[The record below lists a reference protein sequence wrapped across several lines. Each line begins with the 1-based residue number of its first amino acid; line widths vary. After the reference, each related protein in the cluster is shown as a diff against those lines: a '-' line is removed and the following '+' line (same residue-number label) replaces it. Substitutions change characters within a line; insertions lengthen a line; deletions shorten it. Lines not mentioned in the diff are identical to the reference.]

1 MMRIFYIIILVFFS
15 LSWHITSVAI
25 ARENNITDQIWIDV
39 LLDWHIKPKH
49 VLELEIGPKTLISED
64 EQWKELTLTPAYEY
78 SPARWVDL
86 VARVLFSWVEQ
97 NARINTIEYR
107 PVLGAR
113 FYFTQA
119 SKHRFLIRNFQRIE
133 SRNIYYRNDDSWSN
147 TWRYRNR
154 LEFFFSLN
162 KEYMSDYKN
171 WYLLADAELFVN
183 LDETPEERFNDN
195 WRFRGGIGYK
205 LSFNWQFEGIY
216 TRQLSRNTL
225 QEAFD
230 VSNNIFR
237 CRFKY
242 HW

>member
-1 MMRIFYIIILVFFS
+1 
-15 LSWHITSVAI
+15 
-25 ARENNITDQIWIDV
+25 
-39 LLDWHIKPKH
+39 
-49 VLELEIGPKTLISED
+49 
-64 EQWKELTLTPAYEY
+64 
-78 SPARWVDL
+78 
-86 VARVLFSWVEQ
+86 
-97 NARINTIEYR
+97 
-107 PVLGAR
+107 
-113 FYFTQA
+113 
-119 SKHRFLIRNFQRIE
+119 
-133 SRNIYYRNDDSWSN
+133 
-147 TWRYRNR
+147 
-154 LEFFFSLN
+154 
-162 KEYMSDYKN
+162 MSDYKN

-237 CRFKY
+237 FRFKY

>member
-1 MMRIFYIIILVFFS
+1 MRTFRVYILVFF
-15 LSWHITSVAI
+15 LTCWQI
-25 ARENNITDQIWIDV
+25 NNAALAQESNVTNQIWMDL

-49 VLELEIGPKTLISED
+49 DLELEIGPKLLISD
-64 EQWKELTLTPAYEY
+64 DDPWKEITLTPAYEY
-78 SPARWVDL
+78 SPAHWVDL
-86 VARVLFSWVEQ
+86 VVRVLFAWVEQ
-97 NARINTIEYR
+97 DSKVDTFEYR

-113 FYFTQA
+113 FYFNRA
-119 SKHRFLIRNFQRIE
+119 SKHRFLVRNFQRIE
-133 SRNIYYRNDDSWSN
+133 SRNIYYRNDHFWSN

-154 LEFFFSLN
+154 LEFFYSLN
-162 KEYMSDYKN
+162 RQHMSDYKN

-195 WRFRGGIGYK
+195 WRIRGGIGYK

-216 TRQLSRNTL
+216 TLQVSRNTL
-225 QEAFD
+225 EEEFD

-237 CRFKY
+237 FRFKY

>member
-1 MMRIFYIIILVFFS
+1 MKIFKIFILVVF
-15 LSWHITSVAI
+15 LISWHITNNAI
-25 ARENNITDQIWIDV
+25 AQESNTTNQVWIDL

-49 VLELEIGPKTLISED
+49 VLEIEIGPKKLISDD

-78 SPARWVDL
+78 SPVPWVDL
-86 VARVLFSWVEQ
+86 VGRVLFSWVEQ
-97 NARINTIEYR
+97 DANISTFEYR
-107 PVLGAR
+107 PVVGAR
-113 FYFTQA
+113 FNFTQA

-133 SRNIYYRNDDSWSN
+133 SRNIYNRNDHTWSN

-154 LEFFFSLN
+154 LEFFYSLN
-162 KEYMSDYKN
+162 RQHMSDFKN

-195 WRFRGGIGYK
+195 WRLRGGLGYK

-225 QEAFD
+225 QEEFD
-230 VSNNIFR
+230 VTNNIFR
-237 CRFKY
+237 FRFKY